1 MDIRCRKGK
10 CVYNN
15 NQTCTYK
22 NLEIGE
28 KTECCDF
35 NPDEEKYVEDY
46 TKTMLEK
53 PPKIAPFKNIKK
65 YNLQCNATNC
75 IFNKNNKC
83 LSNGITILSLDKGTQ
98 CLNFFE
104 K

>member
-10 CVYNN
+10 CKYNN

-28 KTECCDF
+28 YTECRDF
-35 NPDEEKYVEDY
+35 DPDAEKYVEDY

-53 PPKIAPFKNIKK
+53 PPKIAPFKNIHK
-65 YNLQCNATNC
+65 YNLHCDATNC

-83 LSNGITILSLDKGTQ
+83 LSNGITVLSLEKGTQ

>member
-22 NLEIGE
+22 NLTIGAATQC
-28 KTECCDF
+28 KDF
-35 NPDEEKYVEDY
+35 NVDPNKYVEDY

-53 PPKIAPFKNIKK
+53 PPKIAPFKNIHK
-65 YNLQCNATNC
+65 YDLHCDATNC
-75 IFNKNNKC
+75 IFNQNNKC
-83 LSNGITILSLDKGTQ
+83 LSNGITVLSLDKGTE

>member
-10 CVYNN
+10 CVHNN
-15 NQTCTYK
+15 NQTCMYK
-22 NLEIGE
+22 NLQIGNA
-28 KTECCDF
+28 TECKDF
-35 NPDEEKYVEDY
+35 NPDPDKYVEDY

-53 PPKIAPFKNIKK
+53 PPKIAPFKNIHK
-65 YNLQCNATNC
+65 YDLHCDATNC
-75 IFNKNNKC
+75 IFNKDNKC
-83 LSNGITILSLDKGTQ
+83 LSNGITIQSLEKGTE